1 MSTRLRELC
10 DMLSADSEDAFD
22 DVISLL
28 KPEVMSRNEMS
39 VNFENVVGYDPISYH
54 DKKELT
60 SSVEAL
66 RDTDML
72 TPEQEEY
79 LTDKGNVVVDD
90 AYDRFN
96 SKYRSNAL
104 NDALTETLADTVG
117 VDYSAT
123 EEVMEGADSY
133 DEEIGENDTED
144 AYDE

>member
-1 MSTRLRELC
+1 MSTRLGELC
-10 DMLSADSEDAFD
+10 NMLSADSEDAFD
-22 DVISLL
+22 DVMTLL
-28 KPEVMSRNEMS
+28 KPDNMSRDEMS
-39 VNFENVVGYDPISYH
+39 ANFEHTVGYDPISYH

-79 LTDKGNVVVDD
+79 LADKGNVVVDD

-123 EEVMEGADSY
+123 EEVVEEAEGCE
-133 DEEIGENDTED
+133 EEIEENDTED
-144 AYDE
+144 TYDE